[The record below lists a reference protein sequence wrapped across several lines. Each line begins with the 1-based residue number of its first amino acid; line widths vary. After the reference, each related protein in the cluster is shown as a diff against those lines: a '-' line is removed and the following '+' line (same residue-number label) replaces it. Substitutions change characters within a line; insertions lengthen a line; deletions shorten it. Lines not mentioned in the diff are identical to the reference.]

1 MAGCSFNQCGN
12 QPGWVVYNG
21 FCYLAS
27 ASVKTKT
34 DAQNFCKASGAE
46 LVKITSQDENDF
58 VLALAREKA
67 PSVKQVWI
75 GLQYESGP
83 KEFYWSDGSFPTY
96 KNWAPNE
103 PNGKSHEPC
112 GHMWT
117 GQTPVIRARASGYW
131 NDLSCSIRKDLP
143 NGLVCKKLA
152 SYWRVQTILFPSWK
166 RVSDRVMITSQIRI
180 TEVFRQQ

>member
-1 MAGCSFNQCGN
+1 MAGCSFNQCGK

-27 ASVKTKT
+27 ASVKTSM
-34 DAQNFCKASGAE
+34 DAQKFCKASGAE

-75 GLQYESGP
+75 GLQYETGP
-83 KEFYWSDGSFPTY
+83 KDFYWSDGSFPTY
-96 KNWAPNE
+96 KNWAPRE
-103 PNGKSHEPC
+103 PNGNSSEPC
-112 GHMWT
+112 GSMWT
-117 GQTPVIRARASGYW
+117 RQTPVIRIRPSGSW
-131 NDLSCSIRKDLP
+131 NDTPCSISNVLP

-152 SYWRVQTILFPSWK
+152 SP
-166 RVSDRVMITSQIRI
+166 
-180 TEVFRQQ
+180 

>member
-1 MAGCSFNQCGN
+1 VIVYVAGCSFNQCGK

-27 ASVKTKT
+27 ALVKTSM
-34 DAQNFCKASGAE
+34 DAQKFCKASGAE

-83 KEFYWSDGSFPTY
+83 KDFYWSDGSFPTY

-103 PNGKSHEPC
+103 PNGKSREPC
-112 GHMWT
+112 GSMWT
-117 GQTPVIRARASGYW
+117 RRTPVSRIKASGSW
-131 NDLSCSIRKDLP
+131 NDAPCSIISGSQ

-152 SYWRVQTILFPSWK
+152 SP
-166 RVSDRVMITSQIRI
+166 
-180 TEVFRQQ
+180 

>member
-1 MAGCSFNQCGN
+1 MAGSCINQCK
-12 QPGWVVYNG
+12 QGWVLYNS

-27 ASVKTKT
+27 ASVKTRSH
-34 DAQNFCKASGAE
+34 AQAFCKASGAE

-83 KEFYWSDGSFPTY
+83 KDFYWSDGSFPTY
-96 KNWAPNE
+96 KNWAPHE
-103 PNGKSHEPC
+103 PSGKSREPC

-117 GQTPVIRARASGYW
+117 GQTPVIRVRASGYW
-131 NDLSCSIRKDLP
+131 NDLPCSIKNNLP

-152 SYWRVQTILFPSWK
+152 SQ
-166 RVSDRVMITSQIRI
+166 
-180 TEVFRQQ
+180 

>member
-1 MAGCSFNQCGN
+1 MSIEHYFSCSYNNMKSLIITTISGFLALVSQDVAGCSFNQCGN

-83 KEFYWSDGSFPTY
+83 KDFYWSDGSFPTY

-103 PNGKSHEPC
+103 PNGKSREPC

-117 GQTPVIRARASGYW
+117 GQTPVISVRASGYW
-131 NDLSCSIRKDLP
+131 NDLPCSIKKDLP

-152 SYWRVQTILFPSWK
+152 SH
-166 RVSDRVMITSQIRI
+166 
-180 TEVFRQQ
+180 

>member
-1 MAGCSFNQCGN
+1 MAGCSFNQCSK

-27 ASVKTKT
+27 ALVKTSM
-34 DAQNFCKASGAE
+34 DAQKFCKASGAE
-46 LVKITSQDENDF
+46 LVKITREDENDF

-83 KEFYWSDGSFPTY
+83 KDFYWSDGSFPTY

-103 PNGKSHEPC
+103 PNGKSREPC
-112 GHMWT
+112 GSMWT
-117 GQTPVIRARASGYW
+117 RHTPVIRIRASGSW
-131 NDLSCSIRKDLP
+131 NDAPCSIIHGYPK
-143 NGLVCKKLA
+143 GLVCKKLA
-152 SYWRVQTILFPSWK
+152 SP
-166 RVSDRVMITSQIRI
+166 
-180 TEVFRQQ
+180 

>member
-75 GLQYESGP
+75 GLQYETGP
-83 KEFYWSDGSFPTY
+83 KDFYWSDGSFPTY
-96 KNWAPNE
+96 KNWAPRE
-103 PNGKSHEPC
+103 PNGNSSEPC
-112 GHMWT
+112 GSMWT
-117 GQTPVIRARASGYW
+117 RQTPVIRIRPSGSW
-131 NDLSCSIRKDLP
+131 NDAPCSIINGYP
-143 NGLVCKKLA
+143 MGLVCKKLA
-152 SYWRVQTILFPSWK
+152 SP
-166 RVSDRVMITSQIRI
+166 
-180 TEVFRQQ
+180 

>member
-1 MAGCSFNQCGN
+1 MKSLIITTIAGFLAALVSQDMADCSFNQCGN

-103 PNGKSHEPC
+103 PNGKSREPC

-117 GQTPVIRARASGYW
+117 GQTPVIRIRASGYW
-131 NDLSCSIRKDLP
+131 NDLPCSIKKDLP

-152 SYWRVQTILFPSWK
+152 SY
-166 RVSDRVMITSQIRI
+166 
-180 TEVFRQQ
+180 

>member
-103 PNGKSHEPC
+103 PNGKSREPC

-117 GQTPVIRARASGYW
+117 GQTPVIRARASGSW
-131 NDLSCSIRKDLP
+131 NDLPCSIKKDLP

-152 SYWRVQTILFPSWK
+152 SY
-166 RVSDRVMITSQIRI
+166 
-180 TEVFRQQ
+180 